1 MKAEDKIN
9 LDSAKNIVLESG
21 QSQNKADGKN
31 SNAGLSVGVGASV
44 GAQTGVYIYGEAGF
58 GKGSNHLDSNTHN
71 QTTLDA
77 KNISLTSK
85 GDTTLRGAQAK
96 ADRID
101 ANVGGQLKVESLQ
114 DTVEQNTKQTGA
126 GGRLQASLGSAWQAS
141 GNFSSSKAS
150 GNSNSVNQQSGLF
163 AGDGGYHVK
172 ADGVDLKV
180 EPLFRQRL
188 KTTMSSLQT
197 V

>member
-1 MKAEDKIN
+1 
-9 LDSAKNIVLESG
+9 
-21 QSQNKADGKN
+21 
-31 SNAGLSVGVGASV
+31 
-44 GAQTGVYIYGEAGF
+44 
-58 GKGSNHLDSNTHN
+58 SNTHN

-150 GNSNSVNQQSGLF
+150 GNSNSVNQQSG
-163 AGDGGYHVK
+163 
-172 ADGVDLKV
+172 
-180 EPLFRQRL
+180 
-188 KTTMSSLQT
+188 
-197 V
+197 